1 MGNFSRFN
9 NFQQRE
15 AVSGMPAV
23 VLRESV
29 PGGSPAGTSTT
40 TATDGGNGHASGEAS
55 GSFAGRV
62 RHVVTPQAALTIAA
76 VYRAVGLIA
85 RTEGQF
91 MLQYQKLDKKGGNFV
106 PEVGAVGSQYV
117 TYGQQLNYL
126 LQVRPNPMMT
136 ASAFMQGLVISKLQ
150 NGNGIAYIERDDRG
164 WPVALWLCFGAGYN
178 EADGTY
184 RVQYYTRRGIMNI
197 DAVEASDVIH
207 IPNTYKMTNGWG
219 ISTLH
224 YAFDTLSLIKTETN
238 QALETA
244 AKGGRV
250 KLIIGEEKPAKGAG
264 TSFAFGMLNKDQI
277 DSYARELNAKMYE
290 QDVVGIRGLSALH
303 NISMS
308 AQDQQMIEVLGMG
321 INDVCRYY
329 GVQRPLLMEDT
340 NSHYTTYQNA
350 RMELLQWTIQPD
362 VLEIEQEFNSKL
374 LNQYDF
380 GMRRFHMC
388 EQPLMR
394 LDKEAQAKVDQIMLQ
409 TGASTINEIRQQYDR
424 PAVENGDEP
433 LASANLM
440 TLKALI
446 AKSEGATEPNPG
458 SNPVQ
463 EPPKEGEE
471 K

>member
-1 MGNFSRFN
+1 MSNFSRFN
-9 NFQQRE
+9 SFQRE
-15 AVSGMPAV
+15 AVDDMPLMAV
-23 VLRESV
+23 RETTDQTNV
-29 PGGSPAGTSTT
+29 AEPETTSSK
-40 TATDGGNGHASGEAS
+40 ATGES
-55 GSFAGRV
+55 GSFQSHV
-62 RHVVTPQAALTIAA
+62 RHVLTPQAALTVPA

-85 RTEGQF
+85 KTEGQF

-184 RVQYYTRRGIMNI
+184 KVQYYTRRGIMNI

-250 KLIIGEEKPAKGAG
+250 KLIIGEEKPATGNS
-264 TSFAFGMLNKDQI
+264 TLSFGLLNKEQI
-277 DSYARELNAKMYE
+277 DSYAKELNTKMYQ

-321 INDVCRYY
+321 INDVCRFY

-394 LDKEAQAKVDQIMLQ
+394 LDKEAQAKVDLIMLQ
-409 TGASTINEIRQQYDR
+409 TGSTFNEIRKQRDL
-424 PAVENGDEP
+424 PTVENGDEP
-433 LASANLM
+433 MASANLM

-446 AKSEGATEPNPG
+446 AKSEGATEQKANGNNKSTPPTE
-458 SNPVQ
+458 SHTETQ
-463 EPPKEGEE
+463 ETATGTE
-471 K
+471 

>member
-1 MGNFSRFN
+1 MDDMPLMAV
-9 NFQQRE
+9 RE
-15 AVSGMPAV
+15 TTDQTNAAEPETTSSKA
-23 VLRESV
+23 
-29 PGGSPAGTSTT
+29 AG
-40 TATDGGNGHASGEAS
+40 ES
-55 GSFAGRV
+55 GSFQSHI
-62 RHVVTPQAALTIAA
+62 RHVLTPQAALTVPA

-85 RTEGQF
+85 KTEGQF

-150 NGNGIAYIERDDRG
+150 NGNGIAYIERGDDGEPR
-164 WPVALWLCFGAGYN
+164 ALWLCTGAQYN
-178 EADGTY
+178 ELTGHY
-184 RVQYYTRRGIMNI
+184 LLQYYTRKGIVQKS
-197 DAVEASDVIH
+197 DVPAEDVIH
-207 IPNTYKMTNGWG
+207 IPNTYKYDNGWG
-219 ISTLH
+219 IPTIRF
-224 YAFDTLSLIKTETN
+224 AIDTLSLIKTETN
-238 QALETA
+238 QAMETA

-250 KLIIGEEKPAKGAG
+250 KLIIGEEKPSQGAG
-264 TSFAFGMLNKDQI
+264 TLAFGLLNKEQI
-277 DSYARELNAKMYE
+277 DSYAKELNTKMYQ

-321 INDVCRYY
+321 INDVCRFY

-446 AKSEGATEPNPG
+446 AKSEGATEPKPG
-458 SNPVQ
+458 SYTVQ
-463 EPPKEGEE
+463 EPPKEDEE
-471 K
+471 PPADEK